1 MQLVSYQKPF
11 TCVINFCNSILGS
24 SVLTNPYIIMLLGWG
39 ASLPVI
45 AFFVCL
51 NLVGFHALK
60 RGSDEFHV
68 FGFRPLIQALYPRW
82 MGTLVSVCQIVFT
95 FGSLIGYVIVIKDN
109 FFFFGEDERL
119 YTNLALFGIMLVLV
133 MPLCYLPSLDH
144 LRFNSYVDVIVML
157 YLDVV
162 LVIKYFTQDEHP
174 PVSAVDIKV
183 DSLFSISLL
192 THSYCAITQYNYLFL
207 YRELGD
213 RYVHIQKVTAATV
226 VAYVCIYLVCGFFG
240 YFTFGSAVQSNI
252 LKNLCEDDSW
262 LSMSVNVAMILL
274 MVVHIPVVVYSTRK
288 TFEQMVFRE
297 YPSRTS
303 SNIIASCIIVVSTLV
318 GCLLKSLDNI
328 LDFTSSLCGGT
339 IGLIC
344 PGLVM
349 VKMSKTTAQRALSA
363 LYTAAGCIITFGGF
377 GVACY
382 KWIVQPLLGRA

>member
-1 MQLVSYQKPF
+1 M
-11 TCVINFCNSILGS
+11 
-24 SVLTNPYIIMLLGWG
+24 
-39 ASLPVI
+39 
-45 AFFVCL
+45 
-51 NLVGFHALK
+51 
-60 RGSDEFHV
+60 
-68 FGFRPLIQALYPRW
+68 
-82 MGTLVSVCQIVFT
+82 FT

-109 FFFFGEDERL
+109 FFFFDDESGL
-119 YTNLALFGIMLVLV
+119 YANLTLFGIMLVLV

-144 LRFNSYVDVIVML
+144 LRFNSYVDVLVMV

-162 LVIKYFTQDEHP
+162 LVINYFLRDEHP
-174 PVSAVDIKV
+174 AVEPVDIKV

-213 RYVHIQKVTAATV
+213 RYMHIRKVTGATV
-226 VAYVCIYLVCGFFG
+226 GIYICIYLVCGFFG
-240 YFTFGSAVQSNI
+240 YFTFGSATQSNI
-252 LKNLCEDDSW
+252 LKNLCEEKTG

-288 TFEQMVFRE
+288 TFEQMVFKE
-297 YPSRTS
+297 YPSRTA

-318 GCLLKSLDNI
+318 GCMLKSLDNI

-344 PGLVM
+344 PGLIM
-349 VKMSKTTAQRALSA
+349 VKMSKTPTQRILSV
-363 LYTAAGCIITFGGF
+363 LYTTVGCVITLGGF

-382 KWIVQPLLGRA
+382 KWIVRPLLSEA

>member
-1 MQLVSYQKPF
+1 MQLVNYQKPF
-11 TCVINFCNSILGS
+11 TCIINFCNSILGS

-39 ASLPVI
+39 LSLPVI

-51 NLVGFHALK
+51 NLIGFYALK
-60 RGSDEFHV
+60 KGSDEFHV
-68 FGFRPLIQALYPRW
+68 FGFRPVIQELYPKW
-82 MGTLVSVCQIVFT
+82 MGVLVSVCQIVVM

-109 FFFFGEDERL
+109 FFFFEEESKL
-119 YTNLALFGIMLVLV
+119 YANLTLFGIMLVLV

-144 LRFNSYVDVIVML
+144 LRFNSYVDVIVII

-162 LVIKYFTQDEHP
+162 LVVGYFLQDEHP
-174 PVSAVDIKV
+174 AVEPVDVKV
-183 DSLFSISLL
+183 DSLYSISLL

-213 RYVHIQKVTAATV
+213 RYVHIKKVTGVTVAT
-226 VAYVCIYLVCGFFG
+226 YICIYLVCGFFG
-240 YFTFGSAVQSNI
+240 YLTFGAATQSNI
-252 LKNLCEDDSW
+252 LKNLCEEKTG

-288 TFEQMVFRE
+288 TFEQMIFKE
-297 YPSRTS
+297 YPSKTS
-303 SNIIASCIIVVSTLV
+303 SNIIASCIIVMSTLT

-344 PGLVM
+344 PGLIM
-349 VKMSKTTAQRALSA
+349 VKMSKTPSQRILSI
-363 LYTAAGCIITFGGF
+363 LYTAVGGVITFGGF

-382 KWIVQPLLGRA
+382 KWIVQPMLSKA